1 MVELLSPAGNL
12 EKLKVAYAY
21 GADAAY
27 MGLDHYSLRANAGN
41 FGEQDL
47 QEVIKLKKQT
57 GKKLYCAM
65 NILFHEEQMDSLKA
79 SLGELKRWPFD
90 AFIISDMG
98 LVRVLRSALGDNVPL
113 HLSTQASCINSESA
127 RLYKDLGFQRV
138 ILGRETSLE
147 DIRKI
152 KDSVPGLQLEVFV
165 HGAMCMAYSGRCLL
179 SSFLTGRSANQG
191 DCAHTCRWNYRLEE
205 SEREGVFF
213 PVEEQDGYTTILSS
227 KDLCMIDHIRELEDS
242 GVDSLKIEGRMKS
255 SYYVAVVTRAYRKAI
270 DKDVEWM
277 RYREDL
283 MDISHRE
290 YCTGFFYDK
299 GPVEKECKI
308 TEKSYLHEYLFLGFV
323 KEEIKPGIWSLDL
336 RNQIRKGQ
344 TLEYLGVDIHTIEDT
359 EYILLDSEFQIVDQ
373 IDHCKT
379 QYLQTSKPVRSGYII
394 RRLNE

>member
-1 MVELLSPAGNL
+1 
-12 EKLKVAYAY
+12 
-21 GADAAY
+21 
-27 MGLDHYSLRANAGN
+27 
-41 FGEQDL
+41 
-47 QEVIKLKKQT
+47 
-57 GKKLYCAM
+57 
-65 NILFHEEQMDSLKA
+65 
-79 SLGELKRWPFD
+79 
-90 AFIISDMG
+90 
-98 LVRVLRSALGDNVPL
+98 
-113 HLSTQASCINSESA
+113 
-127 RLYKDLGFQRV
+127 
-138 ILGRETSLE
+138 
-147 DIRKI
+147 